1 MNCTGGRLS
10 RLSCAGIKATRRLS
24 TTPRLRIPD
33 NRLKTQKVTDGEV
46 ARLAGRPLHPL
57 TLADLAKS
65 GRPPL
70 TADQLLDSANFTLS
84 ILPSRLAHRIQSLRN
99 LPFIVVS
106 NPNVSKIHNN
116 YVHSLSTLLPYASK
130 EIKTLE
136 EEIQFTSV
144 MADLVQTHSNT

>member
-1 MNCTGGRLS
+1 MTRKYLKYLS
-10 RLSCAGIKATRRLS
+10 L
-24 TTPRLRIPD
+24 D
-33 NRLKTQKVTDGEV
+33 
-46 ARLAGRPLHPL
+46 H
-57 TLADLAKS
+57 DLAKF

-116 YVHSLSTLLPYASK
+116 YVHSLSTL
-130 EIKTLE
+130 
-136 EEIQFTSV
+136 
-144 MADLVQTHSNT
+144 